1 MINSGIVDVKT
12 YHADGAM
19 NYEQKDITDAYYEP
33 NSFDGPVE
41 DKAFEEPA
49 LKIENAYAKRY
60 DHREGNDDFSQP
72 RALFNLMSENEKEQ
86 LFGNIA
92 RAMDGVPLEII
103 NRQLELF
110 AKIDEAYKMGVKKAL
125 GI

>member
-1 MINSGIVDVKT
+1 
-12 YHADGAM
+12 
-19 NYEQKDITDAYYEP
+19 
-33 NSFDGPVE
+33 
-41 DKAFEEPA
+41 
-49 LKIENAYAKRY
+49 
-60 DHREGNDDFSQP
+60 
-72 RALFNLMSENEKEQ
+72 MSENEKEQ